1 VDRREFMK
9 TPVQGA
15 LAASLLQ
22 GQPAEV
28 RSGVA
33 EPPPNIL
40 FIMADQVT
48 PFMLGPYGQKVART
62 PNLDQLAAAGTVFDS
77 AYCASPLCVPSRI
90 AMLTSRL
97 PHKTAGYDNASE
109 FDAHLPTFLHYLK
122 RAGYRT
128 AGGGKCHFVGPD
140 QKHGFDERFTPDI
153 FPAGFSML
161 PDWRLGPVFN
171 EGTSVGAQLQML
183 GPSKWTQQLGYDQ
196 MTFDRAMAW
205 LGEYAIRPKARKPFF
220 LYVSFTQPHDPF
232 TTTQEF
238 LHLYK
243 NVEIPLPQDYGDI
256 RRLSPTYD
264 WFEIHHG
271 IGRVK
276 LTPARIQEARRNY
289 LGMVS
294 WVDDRIGKLLAELRR
309 LELDKNVAVVFTSDH
324 GEMLGEHHQWSKRLM
339 LEWSCRVPLIVSAPG
354 ILPAGKRVGPPVSL
368 IDLFPTFA
376 DLAHEKVETE
386 VDGRS
391 LLPLLS
397 GQESSQDHPV
407 IAEYLGEG
415 TIEPI
420 RMVRWNQYKYITV
433 NGYPP
438 QLYDLHN
445 DPNESANVAGRAEHS
460 QAEAHLR
467 MLAEKDWDGPALKK
481 AVMQNQQDRMM
492 IRSVKGDG
500 VAPNWNYEPLETGP
514 YNPLTD
520 FAANRNQS

>member
-1 VDRREFMK
+1 MK

-22 GQPAEV
+22 GQPTPVHTEA
-28 RSGVA
+28 A
-33 EPPPNIL
+33 KPPPNIL

-62 PNLDQLAAAGTVFDS
+62 PNLDQLARTGTVFDS

-90 AMLTSRL
+90 GMFTGRM
-97 PHKTAGYDNASE
+97 PHKVEGYDNASE
-109 FDAHLPTFLHYLK
+109 FGAHIPTFVHYLR

-128 AGGGKCHFVGPD
+128 AVAGKCHFVGPE
-140 QKHGFDERFTPDI
+140 QKHGFDERLTPDI

-161 PDWRLGPVFN
+161 PDWRRGPVFN
-171 EGTSVGAQLQML
+171 QGTSVGAQLRML
-183 GPSKWTQQLGYDQ
+183 GPSTWTQQLGYDQ
-196 MTFDRAMAW
+196 MTFDRVMAW
-205 LGEYAIRPKARKPFF
+205 LREYSLRPDPRQPFF
-220 LYVSFTQPHDPF
+220 LNVSFTQPHDPF

-238 LHLYK
+238 LDLYK
-243 NVEIPLPQDYGDI
+243 GVEIPLPQDYGDI

-271 IGRVK
+271 INRVQ
-276 LTPARIQEARRNY
+276 LTAARIREARRNY

-294 WVDDRIGKLLAELRR
+294 WVDDRVGKLLAELQR
-309 LELDKNVAVVFTSDH
+309 LQLDQNLVVFFTSDH

-339 LEWSCRVPLIVSAPG
+339 LEWSSRVPLIVSAPG
-354 ILPAGKRVGPPVSL
+354 LLPEGKHVSAPASL
-368 IDLFPTFA
+368 IDLLPTFA
-376 DLAHEKVETE
+376 DLAHTKIDTE

-397 GQESSQDHPV
+397 GAKSSHERTA

-420 RMVRWNQYKYITV
+420 RMIRRDQYKYITV

-438 QLYDLHN
+438 QLYDLQT
-445 DPNESANVAGRAEHS
+445 DPNESVNVAGRAEYS
-460 QAEAHLR
+460 QVEAQLR
-467 MLAEKDWDGPALKK
+467 VLAEKDWDGPALKK
-481 AVMQNQQDRMM
+481 AVMQNQQDRLMV
-492 IRSVKGDG
+492 RSVKGDG
-500 VAPNWNYEPLETGP
+500 ITPDWNYEPMETGP
-514 YNPLTD
+514 YDPLSD
-520 FAANRNQS
+520 FAANRHES